1 MQAVAVNEHL
11 NQFQAHDEGQNNAC
25 NRYNDVFRQAAN
37 HLEDAAV
44 PCLRRCA
51 DDRRRL
57 AHAGVDGIKQSGQV
71 ADDAAD
77 QQSFQPFRDF
87 IPDEIQRTSLL
98 KNPLPLSS
106 GSG

>member
-1 MQAVAVNEHL
+1 MPAIGTTTFSDRLRIIWKMPPCH
-11 NQFQAHDEGQNNAC
+11 AC
-25 NRYNDVFRQAAN
+25 GV
-37 HLEDAAV
+37 V
-44 PCLRRCA
+44 PTTA
-51 DDRRRL
+51 RRL